1 MDYLKK
7 YLKYKKKYLSIKK
20 KQLEIKKKQL
30 GGEQNKKKKINYT
43 SIIYDLLNKTD
54 IYNIHEIIINY
65 FYNISALYTLDFME
79 NKELTKDTG
88 EVTPVIEDEF
98 DCKSAY

>member
-1 MDYLKK
+1 MNYLKK

-20 KQLEIKKKQL
+20 KQL
-30 GGEQNKKKKINYT
+30 GSGKINFT
-43 SIIYDLLNKTD
+43 SIVYDLLNKTD

-79 NKELTKDTG
+79 NKELIVEAYEDENGTEKQ
-88 EVTPVIEDEF
+88 IED
-98 DCKSAY
+98 KSAETSI